1 MPESVVPKIK
11 LNAIARRQRRR
22 ENIAA
27 GWLLFADILALVSS
41 FPLTAWLAAELS
53 ELLTGKP
60 FMTGAWDTQRML
72 IFFSLSTTLLMWLV
86 NKGHY
91 RKRQDFPT
99 EAHTII
105 KAVVVMILIDSFL
118 LFALKYDF
126 SRLWLVSNWL
136 VAGLG
141 LMIIRPLTK
150 MILMKCKAW
159 ALSTIVIGEGDGAL
173 LVAEALRA
181 QPYLGYDV
189 SEIAVPAGG
198 SLSEKAKSDA
208 TIIPFELNNL
218 LQRLATEPVNY
229 VVLATSSLS
238 AQLAREIQQI
248 LTRARVPFAFAP
260 AVHGLSLIGME
271 QQILFSH
278 DVLLMAMRD
287 NLAQPIA
294 RVTKTVFDYVLTL
307 LGLAIIW
314 PILFLLAVLIKVDD
328 GGPILY
334 RQRRVGYGGKTF
346 DCFKFRSMAVDADDR
361 LAMILESDPRAA
373 AEWAQDHKLKSDPR
387 ITGIGKFLRK
397 TSLDELPQLLN
408 VLAGHMSLV
417 GPRPITEAEVER
429 YGNDIGF
436 YYSVKPGLS
445 GLWQVSGRNDLSY
458 ERRVELDGWYSRN
471 WSLWLD
477 IVILLKTPAVLL
489 FPRGSY

>member
-1 MPESVVPKIK
+1 
-11 LNAIARRQRRR
+11 
-22 ENIAA
+22 
-27 GWLLFADILALVSS
+27 
-41 FPLTAWLAAELS
+41 
-53 ELLTGKP
+53 
-60 FMTGAWDTQRML
+60 MTGAWDMQRLL
-72 IFFSLSTTLLMWLV
+72 IFMSLGITLLMWLV
-86 NKGHY
+86 NKGYY
-91 RKRQDFPT
+91 RKRQDFPS

-105 KAVVVMILIDSFL
+105 KAAVVMALIDSFL

-141 LMIIRPLTK
+141 LIVVRPIAK

-159 ALSTIVIGEGDGAL
+159 ALSTIVIGAGDGAL
-173 LVAEALRA
+173 QVAAALRA

-189 SEIAVPAGG
+189 REIAVPADQPM
-198 SLSEKAKSDA
+198 LRADDM
-208 TIIPFELNNL
+208 TIVPFEPQNL

-229 VVLATSSLS
+229 VILATSSLS
-238 AQLAREIQQI
+238 AQMARDIQQI

-294 RVTKTVFDYVLTL
+294 RVTKTVFDYALTIA
-307 LGLAIIW
+307 GLVIIW
-314 PILFLLAVLIKVDD
+314 PILLLLAILVKASD
-328 GGPILY
+328 GGPVLF
-334 RQRRVGYGGKTF
+334 RQRRVGHMGKEF
-346 DCFKFRSMAVDADDR
+346 DCFKFRSMAVDADTR
-361 LAMILESDPRAA
+361 LALILENDPRAA
-373 AEWAQDHKLKSDPR
+373 QEWAQDHKLKDDPR

-408 VLAGHMSLV
+408 VLAGDMSLI
-417 GPRPITEAEVER
+417 GPRPITAAEIEK

-436 YYSVKPGLS
+436 YYSVKPGLT
-445 GLWQVSGRNDLSY
+445 GLWQVSGRNDVSY

-477 IVILLKTPAVLL
+477 IVILLKTAPVLL
-489 FPRGSY
+489 FRKGSY